1 MAGGSWKIQNKRRP
15 GVYINVKADNKPV
28 LTSSLGR
35 LLMFQNKPL
44 GWGKN
49 GVIELTPTSDF
60 IALTGHKSTDDV
72 LAPVHEALKDAE
84 TVLLVNSYDS
94 GADAAV
100 SKDQVLKATA
110 KYPGEQGNQISIS
123 VAPGLPPAKGVN
135 TQDVTITTLFGTQE
149 VDQQR
154 LTLPLPNAAA
164 IKQAELTNE
173 KQLEIHND
181 YVDIVFGDDQQAVT
195 EEFANNAEDAQY
207 PLYTAIFNGLTGS
220 AVNMALVGGTNGT
233 NKVVDTMNQ
242 YLENEFYAVATT
254 AGWDEESNIHKLL
267 VEEIKQLRENVGV
280 KVRAV
285 VPNTLGTVYNY
296 EGVSTVL
303 NGYVLND
310 GTVITPN
317 VAAAR
322 FAGMSASATPDQAL
336 TYTQLDDAAEAKPK
350 LNNDKTIAALNAGQ
364 IVFTTRQSS
373 RVVIEQDI
381 NSLTKFTS
389 EKSRDFSKNRII
401 RTLDEICT
409 NTAQTFESSF
419 LGKVS
424 NNETGRSIF
433 KANRIGYLNDLQ
445 NQNMIQNF
453 DNADLTIE
461 QGEDKD
467 SVLMNLYVTPVDAME
482 KLYVNLVVR

>member
-1 MAGGSWKIQNKRRP
+1 MAGGTWRMQNKVRP
-15 GVYINVKADNKPV
+15 GVYINVRGDGKPV
-28 LTSSLGR
+28 LTTPLGR

-49 GVIELTPTSDF
+49 GIIELKATSDF
-60 IALTGHKSTDDV
+60 TALTGHNSTDEV
-72 LAPVHEALKDAE
+72 LAPVHEALKSAE
-84 TVLLVNSYDS
+84 TVLLLNDFAG
-94 GADAAV
+94 GAK
-100 SKDQVLKATA
+100 STATKTGVYTINA
-110 KYPGEQGNQISIS
+110 KYEGEQGNNIS
-123 VAPGLPPAKGVN
+123 VSFVPSPAVGDAN
-135 TQDVTITTLFGTQE
+135 TQNVTVTTIFGTKQ
-149 VDQQR
+149 VDQVKI
-154 LTLPLPNAAA
+154 TLPKANADA
-164 IKQAELTNE
+164 IAKAGLTKE
-173 KQLEIHND
+173 DQLEIHND
-181 YVDIVFGDDQQAVT
+181 YVDITFGTTPAEVT
-195 EEFANNAEDAQY
+195 NELNSKGEY
-207 PLYTAIFNGLTGS
+207 PLYTAIYNGLTQS
-220 AVNMALVGGTNGT
+220 ATNVTLTGGTNGT
-233 NKVVDTMNQ
+233 NNVVDDMHD
-242 YLENEFYAVATT
+242 YLENEYYAVATT
-254 AGWDEESNIHKLL
+254 AGWNEESNIHKLL

-350 LNNDKTIAALNAGQ
+350 LNNDKTIEALNAGQ
-364 IVFTTRQSS
+364 IVFTTLAGS

-389 EKSRDFSKNRII
+389 EKSKDFSKNRII
-401 RTLDEICT
+401 RALDEICT
-409 NTAQTFESSF
+409 NTTQTFETSF

-424 NNETGRSIF
+424 NNEYGRDLF
-433 KANRIGYLNDLQ
+433 KANRVSYLSDLETRNMIRDFDPNDLSL
-445 NQNMIQNF
+445 
-453 DNADLTIE
+453 A
-461 QGEDKD
+461 QGNDKD
-467 SVLMNLYVTPVDAME
+467 AVLMDLYVTPVDAME